1 MENVSPVLYLYK
13 FDYLLLI
20 AGIIGLCFFLID
32 DERVYYMGVG
42 IDLCALFRKIM
53 LLAIPILSFAT
64 FLVLHFD
71 L

>member
-1 MENVSPVLYLYK
+1 MENVSPVLYQ

-20 AGIIGLCFFLID
+20 GGIIGLYFFLID
-32 DERVYYMGVG
+32 DESVYYMGVG
-42 IDLCALFRKIM
+42 INLCALFRKFM

-64 FLVLHFD
+64 FLILHFD

>member
-1 MENVSPVLYLYK
+1 MENVSPVLYQ

-20 AGIIGLCFFLID
+20 VGIIGFFFFFID

-42 IDLCALFRKIM
+42 IDLFALLRKII

-64 FLVLHFD
+64 FLILHFD